1 MLPSPSSAPPACLI
15 CKLPLGPEE
24 TKAWHYDC
32 EECTMCGQPLHNSN
46 KLIWDCLN
54 SGIPVADITCR
65 NKTKIREIREKI
77 FPATIEHLKAF
88 NNQILTI
95 RAEVNPQEEDLKQLY
110 DVLHELQ
117 DAASSISI
125 LLSLT
130 KDKIRIESNIEY
142 TEKVKT
148 ERRQNSETAA
158 LEENKKAA
166 RQAERENPFLRDKR
180 KAIEGVVKE
189 YKFTLEAATAMI
201 EEGIRKAGKDPATG
215 QMLQ

>member
-1 MLPSPSSAPPACLI
+1 MSETLCKI

-24 TKAWHYDC
+24 TKAWHFDC

-46 KLIWDCLN
+46 KLIWDCIN
-54 SGIPVADITCR
+54 SNIPVADITCR
-65 NKTKIREIREKI
+65 NKTKIREIRDKI
-77 FPATIEHLKAF
+77 FPATIEHLRAF
-88 NNQILTI
+88 NAMILTI
-95 RAEVNPQEEDLKQLY
+95 RSEVNPQEEDLKQLY

-117 DAASSISI
+117 DGASSISI

-130 KDKIRIESNIEY
+130 KDKIRIESNVEY

-166 RQAERENPFLRDKR
+166 RQAERENPALRDRR
-180 KAIEGVVKE
+180 KAIEGIMKT
-189 YKFTLEAATAMI
+189 FGFSLEAATAMLDAQASP
-201 EEGIRKAGKDPATG
+201 KV
-215 QMLQ
+215 Q

>member
-1 MLPSPSSAPPACLI
+1 MTPPHTAPPLCKI
-15 CKLPLGPEE
+15 CQLPLGPEE

-65 NKTKIREIREKI
+65 NKTKIQEIREKI
-77 FPATIEHLKAF
+77 FPATIEHLRAF
-88 NNQILTI
+88 NAMILTI
-95 RAEVNPQEEDLKQLY
+95 RSEVNPSESDLKQLY

-117 DAASSISI
+117 DGASSISI

-130 KDKIRIESNIEY
+130 KDKIRIESNVEY

-148 ERRQNSETAA
+148 ERRQNSEAA
-158 LEENKKAA
+158 AIDENKKAA
-166 RQAERENPFLRDKR
+166 RQAERENPALRDRR
-180 KAIEGVVKE
+180 KAIEGIMKT
-189 YKFTLEAATAMI
+189 FGFSLEAATAMI
-201 EEGIRKAGKDPATG
+201 EAQSTKV
-215 QMLQ
+215 Q

>member
-1 MLPSPSSAPPACLI
+1 MNPPHPALTTCLI

-32 EECTMCGQPLHNSN
+32 EECTECGQPLHNSN

-65 NKTKIREIREKI
+65 NKTKIREIRDKI
-77 FPATIEHLKAF
+77 FPATLEHLRAF
-88 NNQILTI
+88 NDQILSVKH
-95 RAEVNPQEEDLKQLY
+95 EVNPTDGDLKQLY

-117 DAASSISI
+117 DAASSVSI

-130 KDKIRIESNIEY
+130 KDKIRIESNVEY

-148 ERRQNSETAA
+148 ERRQSSEAA
-158 LEENKKAA
+158 AIDENKKAA
-166 RQAERENPFLRDKR
+166 RQAERENPILRDRR
-180 KAIEGVVKE
+180 KAIEGIMKT
-189 YKFTLEAATAMI
+189 FGFSLEAATAMI
-201 EEGIRKAGKDPATG
+201 EA
-215 QMLQ
+215 

>member
-130 KDKIRIESNIEY
+130 KDKIRIESSVEY

-166 RQAERENPFLRDKR
+166 RQAERENPALRDRR
-180 KAIEGVVKE
+180 KAIEGIMKT
-189 YKFTLEAATAMI
+189 FGFSLEAATAMLDAQASP
-201 EEGIRKAGKDPATG
+201 KV
-215 QMLQ
+215 Q

>member
-1 MLPSPSSAPPACLI
+1 MNPPRTAPPICLI

-24 TKAWHYDC
+24 TKTWHYAC
-32 EECTMCGQPLHNSN
+32 EECVECGQPLHNSN

-65 NKTKIREIREKI
+65 NKLKIREIREKI
-77 FPATIEHLKAF
+77 FPVTLEHLRAF
-88 NNQILTI
+88 NAQILSI
-95 RAEVNPQEEDLKQLY
+95 KHEVNPQEEDLKQLY

-130 KDKIRIESNIEY
+130 KDKIRIESNVEY

-148 ERRQNSETAA
+148 ERRQSSEAA
-158 LEENKKAA
+158 AIDENKKAI
-166 RQAERENPFLRDKR
+166 RQAERENPILRDRR
-180 KAIEGVVKE
+180 KAIEGIMKT
-189 YKFTLEAATAMI
+189 FGFSLEAATAMLNAQTSP
-201 EEGIRKAGKDPATG
+201 KV
-215 QMLQ
+215 Q

>member
-1 MLPSPSSAPPACLI
+1 VVRNYGFAPVGERMTPPLCLI

-24 TKAWHYDC
+24 TKAWHFDC
-32 EECTMCGQPLHNSN
+32 EECAECGQPLHNSN

-130 KDKIRIESNIEY
+130 KDKIRIESSVEY

-166 RQAERENPFLRDKR
+166 RQAERENPALRDRR
-180 KAIEGVVKE
+180 KAIEGIMKT
-189 YKFTLEAATAMI
+189 FGFSLEAATAMI
-201 EEGIRKAGKDPATG
+201 EAQSTKV
-215 QMLQ
+215 Q

>member
-1 MLPSPSSAPPACLI
+1 VVRNYGFAPVGERMTPPLCLI

-24 TKAWHYDC
+24 TKAWHFDC
-32 EECTMCGQPLHNSN
+32 EVCSECGQPLHNSN

-65 NKTKIREIREKI
+65 NKLKIQEIRNKV
-77 FPATIEHLKAF
+77 FPATLEHLRAF
-88 NNQILTI
+88 NDQILSI
-95 RAEVNPQEEDLKQLY
+95 KHEVNPTDEDLKQLY

-117 DAASSISI
+117 DAASSVSI

-130 KDKIRIESNIEY
+130 KDKIRIESNVEY

-166 RQAERENPFLRDKR
+166 RQAERENPALRDRR
-180 KAIEGVVKE
+180 KAIEGIMKT
-189 YKFTLEAATAMI
+189 FGFSLEAATAMLDAQASP
-201 EEGIRKAGKDPATG
+201 KV
-215 QMLQ
+215 Q

>member
-1 MLPSPSSAPPACLI
+1 MTPPLCLI

-24 TKAWHYDC
+24 TKAWHFDC
-32 EECTMCGQPLHNSN
+32 EVCSECGQPLHNSN